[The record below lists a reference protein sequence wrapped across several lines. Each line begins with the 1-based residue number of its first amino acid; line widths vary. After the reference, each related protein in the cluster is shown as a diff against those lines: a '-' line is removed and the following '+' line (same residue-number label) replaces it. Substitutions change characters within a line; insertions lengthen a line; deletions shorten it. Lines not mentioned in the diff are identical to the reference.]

1 MELSFESKSAS
12 VRAKKVDP
20 LWSRTM
26 ALPALYLN
34 LKVIKYTKSEY
45 YVSIG
50 FYEPWPSLKDDPS
63 QSNDLYNNLFVLG
76 RMC

>member
-1 MELSFESKSAS
+1 
-12 VRAKKVDP
+12 
-20 LWSRTM
+20 M

-50 FYEPWPSLKDDPS
+50 FYELWPSLKDDPS